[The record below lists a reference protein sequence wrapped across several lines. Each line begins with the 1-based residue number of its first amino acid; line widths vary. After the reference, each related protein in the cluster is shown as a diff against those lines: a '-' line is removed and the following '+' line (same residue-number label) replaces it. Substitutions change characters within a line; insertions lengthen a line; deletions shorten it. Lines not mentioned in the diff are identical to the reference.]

1 MSLSSIPTHVAIIMD
16 GNGRWAKNRGKPR
29 TFGHLQGVETLN
41 NIVSHAQN
49 LGIKFLTLYAFSTEN
64 WNRSHSEVS
73 FLMDLFSK
81 KLNEYISDDKNNK
94 LKINII
100 GSRSRLSGKILR
112 LSEDLT
118 EKTKLNSGMTLNV
131 AFNYG
136 GRSEII
142 DASRK
147 IAYKYKKGIIKNL
160 DDITEEKFGKF
171 LYTHDQPDV
180 DLLIR
185 TGGEFRVSN
194 FLLWQISYSE
204 LFFTKTLWPD
214 FSNDDFDKAISEFN
228 LRVRKFGSI
237 FYK

>member
-214 FSNDDFDKAISEFN
+214 FSNDK
-228 LRVRKFGSI
+228 
-237 FYK
+237 

>member
-112 LSEDLT
+112 LSEELT

-136 GRSEII
+136 GRSEIV
-142 DASRK
+142 DASRQ

>member
-29 TFGHLQGVETLN
+29 TFGHLQGVKTLN
-41 NIVSHAQN
+41 NIVSHAQDI
-49 LGIKFLTLYAFSTEN
+49 GIKFLTLYAFSTEN
-64 WNRSHSEVS
+64 WNRSHVEVS

-81 KLNEYISDDKNNK
+81 KLNEYISGNKNSK

-100 GSRSRLSGKILR
+100 GSKSRLSEKILR
-112 LSEDLT
+112 LSEKLT
-118 EKTKLNSGMTLNV
+118 EKTKLNSGMTVNI

-136 GRSEII
+136 ARSEIVS
-142 DASRK
+142 ACKK
-147 IAYKYKKGIIKNL
+147 IACEYKDRIIENL
-160 DDITEEKFGKF
+160 EDITEEKFGGF
-171 LYTHDQPDV
+171 LYTRDQPDV

-185 TGGEFRVSN
+185 TGGEFRISN

-214 FSNDDFDKAISEFN
+214 FSNDDFDKAISDFR
-228 LRVRKFGSI
+228 LRVRRFGDVI
-237 FYK
+237 